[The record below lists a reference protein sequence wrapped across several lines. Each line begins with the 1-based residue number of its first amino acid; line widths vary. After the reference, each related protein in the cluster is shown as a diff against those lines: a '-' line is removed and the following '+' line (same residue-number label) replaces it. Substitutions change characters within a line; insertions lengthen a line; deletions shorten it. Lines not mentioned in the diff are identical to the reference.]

1 MARKVLI
8 AATVA
13 AVVGFIHAEASGHPE
28 ATGVV
33 KERMELMTSIGDATK
48 AIAEM
53 MKGAVS
59 YDAAKVEDLAMTI
72 ERHAGEAMTVKF
84 PKDSLD
90 HPSEAL
96 PAIWTDWDRFTE
108 ISDQLATYAGALQK
122 AADNPRPTAGS
133 TSTMQGGTMMS
144 QGGGM
149 MAQGGGMM
157 MGSNGPSAEHLAT
170 MPPDAA
176 FMHVTQTCSACHQ
189 DFRAKK

>member
-13 AVVGFIHAEASGHPE
+13 AVVGFVQIEASGHTG

-33 KERMELMTSIGDATK
+33 KERMELMKSIGDATK

-53 MKGAVS
+53 MKGAVA

-72 ERHAGEAMTVKF
+72 ERHAGEAMTEKF

-96 PAIWTDWDRFTE
+96 PAIWSDWDRFSE
-108 ISDQLATYAGALQK
+108 LSDQLAAYAGALQK
-122 AADNPRPTAGS
+122 AADNPRPIAGS
-133 TSTMQGGTMMS
+133 SSMMQRGNMMT
-144 QGGGM
+144 QGSGM

-157 MGSNGPSAEHLAT
+157 MGGNGPSADHLAT